1 MNIIKLCISLANR
14 ILFSIFPRVFFA
26 SIYNNV
32 QLFNFWLWSGTHT
45 VTQLTLHMA
54 MLVTFLLTGCH
65 VNSHNILCF
74 LVCNDNP
81 MIYRNV
87 YENMGSGMFHFN
99 RGFQVHAAWTT
110 KYIMWFS
117 PGYKAIS
124 PQLGRMLPLC
134 GTYTLF
140 LETLL
145 RTRVTSDSWSL
156 FYSKFQLLL
165 SS

>member
-1 MNIIKLCISLANR
+1 MNDKQTDIYDIDIKKVNPDLFVREIRERHVHVYTTLLICENHLNIMKLCINLANR
-14 ILFSIFPRVFFA
+14 VLFSIFPRVFFA

-45 VTQLTLHMA
+45 VTQLALHMA
-54 MLVTFLLTGCH
+54 MLVYFLLTGCH

-99 RGFQVHAAWTT
+99 RGFQVHAA
-110 KYIMWFS
+110 
-117 PGYKAIS
+117 
-124 PQLGRMLPLC
+124 
-134 GTYTLF
+134 
-140 LETLL
+140 
-145 RTRVTSDSWSL
+145 
-156 FYSKFQLLL
+156 
-165 SS
+165 